1 VIAARSRCCHERIV
15 IDGYRDEFCRK
26 VAPLEFWAIARPGL
40 ANPLKSS
47 YLTKFLKAIYG
58 VSGRRRRGRRKNSAR
73 AKKAVLS
80 ANGDGVLAMISTEHL
95 QALSKALDGCLDLQ
109 KFFPADPGLRT
120 VVNDLQGWIDI
131 HRSSGQ
137 SAVSAGRRYP
147 PRRPDSRYVRPLSE
161 EIAFLVDAAARHI
174 AEPAL
179 Y

>member
-1 VIAARSRCCHERIV
+1 LPENDAARILGGRTLS
-15 IDGYRDEFCRK
+15 
-26 VAPLEFWAIARPGL
+26 GL
-40 ANPLKSS
+40 SNPLKSS
-47 YLTKFLKAIYG
+47 HLTKILNAIYG
-58 VSGRRRRGRRKNSAR
+58 VADRRLRGRRKNAVR
-73 AKKAVLS
+73 AKKAALS

-137 SAVSAGRRYP
+137 GAVAAGLRYY

-161 EIAFLVDAAARHI
+161 EIAFLIDDAARHI